1 MGYKHDYDKILTRF
15 TIILKRLNDGETL
28 SIKELAEEFNV
39 STRTIQRDLNERLK
53 EFPIEKVGQKWKLKD
68 GFKIDK
74 DISLEENVVLDII
87 EKITDGIGGKFASI
101 SNKLLLKIKN
111 KEYNPIYTKLNIEDI
126 SDKLVEIQTLEES
139 IKRKNI
145 ISCRYK
151 LNNNSFELDVKPLKI
166 ANYEGFWYLIVLDVH
181 NDELKKYYLKN
192 ITNIKQTKEIFKT
205 DTKLEN
211 LLENSISVWF
221 QKEKEPFEVKLYANK
236 IATKFLKRRPLPT
249 QTFESINED
258 GTSEI
263 VVKITHEM
271 EILPF
276 VKYWVPHIQVLEPI
290 WIRDIIK
297 KDLEDYLKE
306 LKSI

>member
-126 SDKLVEIQTLEES
+126 SDKLIEIQTLEES
-139 IKRKNI
+139 IKQKNI
-145 ISCRYK
+145 ITCRYK
-151 LNNNSFELDVKPLKI
+151 LNNKSFELSMKPLKI
-166 ANYEGFWYLIVLDVH
+166 ANYEGFWYLIALDVH

-205 DTKLEN
+205 ETKLDN

-221 QKEKEPFEVKLYANK
+221 QKEKEPFEVKLYADK

-249 QTFESINED
+249 QNFESINED

-276 VKYWVPHIQVLEPI
+276 VKYWVPHIQVLEPN
-290 WIRDIIK
+290 WIRDMIRD
-297 KDLEDYLKE
+297 DLESYLKE